1 MYILYPWLTRV
12 TTGITEK
19 SDAEG
24 SYYEANLQEI
34 FGDDATYLE
43 GGVVKPILLRLDH
56 DYFDKPLST
65 YHSDISLSSVERNLL
80 DDEDIVRII
89 MGYRPDE
96 THVIRAKSDFVTKAS
111 ASIYRNLFNNRV
123 SVVLSQQ

>member
-1 MYILYPWLTRV
+1 MSAFPTRKTFELFDFSFQPYLDINKINELRILRFIDNNENVIFLDTPWVGKTHLA
-12 TTGITEK
+12 I
-19 SDAEG
+19 A
-24 SYYEANLQEI
+24 L
-34 FGDDATYLE
+34 
-43 GGVVKPILLRLDH
+43 
-56 DYFDKPLST
+56 
-65 YHSDISLSSVERNLL
+65 YHSDISVSSIERNLL
-80 DDEDIVRII
+80 DDEDVVRII